1 MKQEPEMPATALAHA
16 DSTPS
21 DPLPDFDLNQ
31 YLPFLINRG
40 ATRVAADFGSGL
52 KPHGV
57 NITVWRL
64 LASLNQ
70 HSSQRIG
77 ELSDFT
83 GIEMW
88 TVSRV
93 VSRLEQEGMVER
105 HRGDEDARGV
115 IVSLTPAGR
124 TLVETLI
131 PEAQRYESVILEG
144 FSKEEANCLRA
155 LLDRLFENMRGRS
168 GAPCR

>member
-1 MKQEPEMPATALAHA
+1 MKQDPDMPATSLAPA
-16 DSTPS
+16 DSTRS
-21 DPLPDFDLNQ
+21 DPISDFNLND
-31 YLPFLINRG
+31 YVPFLINRG

-93 VSRLEQEGMVER
+93 VSRLEQDGMVER

-124 TLVETLI
+124 TLVEALI
-131 PEAQRYESVILEG
+131 PEAQRYESLILEG
-144 FSKEEANCLRA
+144 FSSEEARCLRT
-155 LLDRLFENMRGRS
+155 LLDRLFENMRR
-168 GAPCR
+168 

>member
-1 MKQEPEMPATALAHA
+1 MPATALA
-16 DSTPS
+16 DVTSTRS
-21 DPLPDFDLNQ
+21 DPIPDFNLNT
-31 YLPFLINRG
+31 YVPFLINRG
-40 ATRVAADFGSGL
+40 ATRVAADFGPGL

-57 NITVWRL
+57 NITVWRR
-64 LASLNQ
+64 LASLQQ

-93 VSRLEQEGMVER
+93 VSRLEQDGHVER

-115 IVSLTPAGR
+115 IVSLTPSGR

-131 PEAQRYESVILEG
+131 PEAKRYESLILEG
-144 FSKEEANCLRA
+144 FSEEEVNSLRA
-155 LLDRLFENMRGRS
+155 LLDRLFANMRR
-168 GAPCR
+168 

>member
-1 MKQEPEMPATALAHA
+1 MKQDPDMPATALA
-16 DSTPS
+16 DSTRS
-21 DPLPDFDLNQ
+21 DPISDFNLND
-31 YLPFLINRG
+31 YVPFLINRG

-93 VSRLEQEGMVER
+93 VSRLEQDGMVER

-115 IVSLTPAGR
+115 IVSLTPTGR
-124 TLVETLI
+124 SLVETLI
-131 PEAQRYESVILEG
+131 PEAQRYESLILEG
-144 FSKEEANCLRA
+144 FSDEEASCLRA
-155 LLDRLFENMRGRS
+155 LLDRLFENMRR
-168 GAPCR
+168 

>member
-1 MKQEPEMPATALAHA
+1 MKQTAAMSAPAEA
-16 DSTPS
+16 TPRRS
-21 DPLPDFDLNQ
+21 APIDAFNLND
-31 YLPFLINRG
+31 YIPFLINRG
-40 ATRVAADFGSGL
+40 AARIAADFGSGL

-70 HSSQRIG
+70 HESQRIG
-77 ELSDFT
+77 ELSDFA

-93 VSRLEQEGMVER
+93 VSRLEQDGLVER
-105 HRGDEDARGV
+105 HRGGDDARGV

-124 TLVETLI
+124 TLVESLI
-131 PEAQRYESVILEG
+131 PEAERYEDLVLQG
-144 FSKEEANCLRA
+144 FSKEEADCLRV
-155 LLDRLFENMRGRS
+155 LLERLFNNMKR
-168 GAPCR
+168 

>member
-1 MKQEPEMPATALAHA
+1 MKQTPDRPAAALAP
-16 DSTPS
+16 DTPTRS
-21 DPLPDFDLNQ
+21 DPIPDFNLNE
-31 YLPFLINRG
+31 YVPFLINRG
-40 ATRVAADFGSGL
+40 ATRVAADFGAGL
-52 KPHGV
+52 KPYGV

-70 HSSQRIG
+70 HTSQRIG

-93 VSRLEQEGMVER
+93 VSRLEQDGLVER

-115 IVSLTPAGR
+115 IVSLTQAGSS
-124 TLVETLI
+124 LVETLI
-131 PEAQRYESVILEG
+131 PEAQHYESLILKG
-144 FSKEEANCLRA
+144 FSEEDVVHLRG
-155 LLDRLFENMRGRS
+155 LLDRLFENMRR
-168 GAPCR
+168 

>member
-1 MKQEPEMPATALAHA
+1 MPATALAQA
-16 DSTPS
+16 ASTRS
-21 DPLPDFDLNQ
+21 DPIPDFNLND
-31 YLPFLINRG
+31 YVPFLINRG
-40 ATRVAADFGSGL
+40 ATRVAAAFGSGL

-70 HSSQRIG
+70 HASQRIG

-93 VSRLEQEGMVER
+93 VSRLEQDGFVER
-105 HRGDEDARGV
+105 HRGDDDARGV

-124 TLVETLI
+124 ELVETLI
-131 PEAQRYESVILEG
+131 PEAQRYEMLILEG
-144 FSKEEANCLRA
+144 FSEDEANCLRT
-155 LLDRLFENMRGRS
+155 LLDRLFHNMRR
-168 GAPCR
+168 

>member
-1 MKQEPEMPATALAHA
+1 MKQDNDMPATSAALAA
-16 DSTPS
+16 SARSDSI
-21 DPLPDFDLNQ
+21 PDFDLNA
-31 YLPFLINRG
+31 YVPFLINRG
-40 ATRVAADFGSGL
+40 ATRVAADFGAGL

-93 VSRLEQEGMVER
+93 VSRLEQDGFVER

-131 PEAQRYESVILEG
+131 PEAQRYESLILEG
-144 FSKEEANCLRA
+144 FSDEEVNSLRA
-155 LLDRLFENMRGRS
+155 LLDRLFTNMRR
-168 GAPCR
+168 

>member
-1 MKQEPEMPATALAHA
+1 MKQDNDMPAPALAQFA
-16 DSTPS
+16 STRS
-21 DPLPDFDLNQ
+21 DPIPSFNLNT
-31 YLPFLINRG
+31 YVPFLINRD
-40 ATRVAADFGSGL
+40 ATRVAADFGAGL
-52 KPHGV
+52 KPHGI

-93 VSRLEQEGMVER
+93 VSRLEQDGLVER

-115 IVSLTPAGR
+115 IVSLTPAGH

-131 PEAQRYESVILEG
+131 PEAQRFESLILEG
-144 FSKEEANCLRA
+144 FSEEEANCLRA
-155 LLDRLFENMRGRS
+155 LLDRLFDNMRR
-168 GAPCR
+168 

>member
-1 MKQEPEMPATALAHA
+1 MRATATAHA

-21 DPLPDFDLNQ
+21 DPVSDFNLNE
-31 YLPFLINRG
+31 YVPFLINRG
-40 ATRVAADFGSGL
+40 AARVAAEFGSGL

-57 NITVWRL
+57 NITIWRL

-70 HSSQRIG
+70 HASQRIG

-131 PEAQRYESVILEG
+131 PEAQHYESVILEG
-144 FSKEEANCLRA
+144 FSQEEANCLRA
-155 LLDRLFENMRGRS
+155 LLDRLFENMRR
-168 GAPCR
+168 

>member
-1 MKQEPEMPATALAHA
+1 MPA
-16 DSTPS
+16 
-21 DPLPDFDLNQ
+21 PLPDHFGLAPVASTRSDSISNFNLNT
-31 YLPFLINRG
+31 YVPFLINRG

-64 LASLNQ
+64 LASLHQ

-93 VSRLEQEGMVER
+93 VSRLEQDGLVER

-115 IVSLTPAGR
+115 IVSLTPPGR

-131 PEAQRYESVILEG
+131 PEAQRYESLILEG
-144 FSKEEANCLRA
+144 FSEDEANTLRL
-155 LLDRLFENMRGRS
+155 LLDRLFENMRR
-168 GAPCR
+168 

>member
-1 MKQEPEMPATALAHA
+1 MKQDHDMPATSLAQAGLAHVA
-16 DSTPS
+16 STRSDSIS
-21 DPLPDFDLNQ
+21 DFNLNT
-31 YLPFLINRG
+31 YVPFLINRG
-40 ATRVAADFGSGL
+40 ATRVAADFGAGL

-64 LASLNQ
+64 LASLHQ

-93 VSRLEQEGMVER
+93 VSRLEQDGMVER

-115 IVSLTPAGR
+115 IVSLTASGR
-124 TLVETLI
+124 TMVETLI
-131 PEAQRYESVILEG
+131 PEAQRYESLVLEG
-144 FSKEEANCLRA
+144 FSDDEAETLRR
-155 LLDRLFENMRGRS
+155 LLDRLFDNMRR
-168 GAPCR
+168 

>member
-1 MKQEPEMPATALAHA
+1 MPATALAQA
-16 DSTPS
+16 ASTRS
-21 DPLPDFDLNQ
+21 DPIPDFNLND
-31 YLPFLINRG
+31 YVPFLINRG
-40 ATRVAADFGSGL
+40 ATRVAAAFGSGL
-52 KPHGV
+52 KPHGI

-70 HSSQRIG
+70 HVSQRIG

-93 VSRLEQEGMVER
+93 VSRLEQDGFVER
-105 HRGDEDARGV
+105 HRGDDDARGV

-124 TLVETLI
+124 DLVETLI
-131 PEAQRYESVILEG
+131 PEAQRYETLILEG
-144 FSKEEANCLRA
+144 FSEDEANCLRI
-155 LLDRLFENMRGRS
+155 LLDRLFHNMRR
-168 GAPCR
+168 

>member
-1 MKQEPEMPATALAHA
+1 MPATALAQDA
-16 DSTPS
+16 STRS
-21 DPLPDFDLNQ
+21 DPIPDFNLND
-31 YLPFLINRG
+31 YVPFLINRG
-40 ATRVAADFGSGL
+40 ATRVAAAFGSGL
-52 KPHGV
+52 KPHGI

-70 HSSQRIG
+70 HVSQRIG

-93 VSRLEQEGMVER
+93 VSRLEQDGFVER
-105 HRGDEDARGV
+105 HRGDDDARGV

-124 TLVETLI
+124 DLVETLI
-131 PEAQRYESVILEG
+131 PEAQRYETLILEG
-144 FSKEEANCLRA
+144 FSQDEANCLRI
-155 LLDRLFENMRGRS
+155 LLDRLFHNMRR
-168 GAPCR
+168 

>member
-1 MKQEPEMPATALAHA
+1 MKQDPDMPATALAHA
-16 DSTPS
+16 DSTRS
-21 DPLPDFDLNQ
+21 DPISDFNLND
-31 YLPFLINRG
+31 YVPFLINRG

-93 VSRLEQEGMVER
+93 VSRLEQDGMVER

-131 PEAQRYESVILEG
+131 PEAQRYENLILEG
-144 FSKEEANCLRA
+144 FSDEEARCLRA
-155 LLDRLFENMRGRS
+155 LLDRLFVNMRR
-168 GAPCR
+168 